1 MPKPDAIA
9 EPAGHRGHGVVGY
22 ETRRRSL
29 YKALSYR
36 VLGLLTTTLVAWILM
51 GNPRSALVMG
61 VVDTLSKIGLFY
73 GHERAWLRLRVG
85 TRPDPDYEI

>member
-1 MPKPDAIA
+1 M
-9 EPAGHRGHGVVGY
+9 VLGY

-36 VLGLLTTTLVAWILM
+36 VLGLLTTTLVAWIIM
-51 GNPRSALVMG
+51 GDPRSALVMG
-61 VVDTLSKIGLFY
+61 AADTLSKIGLFY

-85 TRPDPDYEI
+85 TVTTPDYEI